1 MRKRLISILAVL
13 SLLAALCTGAAF
25 AADETENASNYEIG
39 DIVTYGNYEQDGFY
53 SNGEETIEW
62 IVIAR
67 DRDNHALLL
76 SRYCLDALPYNED
89 GGDVSWED
97 SSIRAWLNGEFLESA
112 FGGDP
117 NGFICTAECKT
128 KDGRS
133 GTDGGENTTDRIF
146 LLAVDEVTQ
155 YFPKESLRRAPVTEY
170 AKEQGAEYDKNG
182 NGWWWL
188 RTPGKTQDMA
198 AGVHT
203 AGGVNYDGRDV
214 DRTDLCIR
222 PALWL
227 DLDVVTAYLSDST
240 QDGGEADAAD
250 DGTGAEKTADNGG
263 TKKTVDTE
271 KLMHS
276 GYIKLGS
283 LEDGTIY
290 VYGRSDEEGAV
301 EGFAGNVIYLIGD
314 GFEQSFEA
322 RWFAKYDDQKLEWT
336 DIDGDGEDELVFIAY
351 LASGTG
357 VIIEELSVF
366 EPQPDGSFEHHY
378 LSLEKMEEL
387 LNEHLTAKVRGENIT
402 LTLTENG
409 SRTSENCTELAGPGE
424 LDMFT
429 WYMLEDGK
437 YSVELTTLLHKEG
450 GKYVYANPLLAEHR
464 GTYDPFEGTLDDGDT
479 VDDGNY
485 IMAAW
490 HIIADVVYDGEDFA
504 LENLRFKYLTYK

>member
-89 GGDVSWED
+89 GGDVTWED

-155 YFPKESLRRAPVTEY
+155 YFPKESSRRAPVTEY

-227 DLDVVTAYLSDST
+227 DLDVVTAYFSDS
-240 QDGGEADAAD
+240 
-250 DGTGAEKTADNGG
+250 
-263 TKKTVDTE
+263 TKKTVDAD

-276 GYIKLGS
+276 GYTAFGH

-290 VYGRSDEEGAV
+290 VCGRSDEEGTV
-301 EGFAGNVIYLIGD
+301 DGFAGNVIYLIGD
-314 GFEQSFEA
+314 VFEQSFEA
-322 RWFAKYDDQKLEWT
+322 RWNANKNNDQKLEWT
-336 DIDGDGEDELVFIAY
+336 DIDGDGEDELVLIADI
-351 LASGTG
+351 ASGTG
-357 VIIEELSVF
+357 VNMEELSVF

-378 LSLEKMEEL
+378 LSFEKMEEL
-387 LNEHLTAKVRGENIT
+387 LNEYLTAKVRGENIT

-409 SRTSENCTELAGPGE
+409 SRTSENCTESAGPGI
-424 LDMFT
+424 DMINRYT
-429 WYMLEDGK
+429 LEDGK
-437 YSVELTTLLHKEG
+437 CSVCFTTLLHKEG
-450 GKYVYANPLLAEHR
+450 GEYVYANPDLALSDDA
-464 GTYDPFEGTLDDGDT
+464 YDPDTGTDGDDYIT
-479 VDDGNY
+479 VALGIY
-485 IMAAW
+485 
-490 HIIADVVYDGEDFA
+490 ADVVYDGEDFA
-504 LENLRFKYLTYK
+504 LENLRFFRFIE

>member
-89 GGDVSWED
+89 GGDVTWED

-112 FGGDP
+112 FGSDP
-117 NGFICTAECKT
+117 TGFICTAECKT

-155 YFPKESLRRAPVTEY
+155 YFPKESSRRAPVTEY

-227 DLDVVTAYLSDST
+227 DLDVVTAYFSDS
-240 QDGGEADAAD
+240 
-250 DGTGAEKTADNGG
+250 
-263 TKKTVDTE
+263 TKKTVDAD

-276 GYIKLGS
+276 GYTAFGH

-290 VYGRSDEEGAV
+290 VCGRSDEEGTV
-301 EGFAGNVIYLIGD
+301 DGFAGNVIYLIGD
-314 GFEQSFEA
+314 VFEQSFEA
-322 RWFAKYDDQKLEWT
+322 RWNANKNNDQKLEWT
-336 DIDGDGEDELVFIAY
+336 DIDGDGEDELVLIADI
-351 LASGTG
+351 ASGTG
-357 VIIEELSVF
+357 VNMEELSVF

-378 LSLEKMEEL
+378 LSFEKMEEL
-387 LNEHLTAKVRGENIT
+387 LNEYLTAKVRGENIT

-409 SRTSENCTELAGPGE
+409 SRTSENCTESAGPGI
-424 LDMFT
+424 DMFSRYT
-429 WYMLEDGK
+429 LEDGK
-437 YSVELTTLLHKEG
+437 YSVELTALLHKEG
-450 GKYVYANPLLAEHR
+450 GEYVYANPYLALSDDA
-464 GTYDPFEGTLDDGDT
+464 YDPDTGTDGDDYIT
-479 VDDGNY
+479 VALGIY
-485 IMAAW
+485 
-490 HIIADVVYDGEDFA
+490 ADVVYDGEDFA
-504 LENLRFKYLTYK
+504 LENLRFIKYL

>member
-89 GGDVSWED
+89 GGDVTWED

-155 YFPKESLRRAPVTEY
+155 YFPKESSRRAPVTEY

-227 DLDVVTAYLSDST
+227 DLDVVTAYFSDS
-240 QDGGEADAAD
+240 
-250 DGTGAEKTADNGG
+250 
-263 TKKTVDTE
+263 TKKTVDAD

-276 GYIKLGS
+276 GYTAFGH

-290 VYGRSDEEGAV
+290 VCGRSDEEGTV
-301 EGFAGNVIYLIGD
+301 DGFAGNVIYLIGD
-314 GFEQSFEA
+314 VFEQSFEA
-322 RWFAKYDDQKLEWT
+322 RWNANKNNDQKLEWT
-336 DIDGDGEDELVFIAY
+336 DIDGDGEDELVLIADI
-351 LASGTG
+351 ASGTG
-357 VIIEELSVF
+357 VNMEELSVF

-378 LSLEKMEEL
+378 LSFEKMEEL
-387 LNEHLTAKVRGENIT
+387 LNEYLTAKVRGENIT

-409 SRTSENCTELAGPGE
+409 SRTSENCTESAGPGI
-424 LDMFT
+424 DMFSRYT
-429 WYMLEDGK
+429 LEDGK
-437 YSVELTTLLHKEG
+437 YSVELTALLHKEG
-450 GKYVYANPLLAEHR
+450 GEYVYANPYLALSDDA
-464 GTYDPFEGTLDDGDT
+464 YDPDTGTDGDDYIT
-479 VDDGNY
+479 VALGIY
-485 IMAAW
+485 
-490 HIIADVVYDGEDFA
+490 ADVVYDGEDFA
-504 LENLRFKYLTYK
+504 LENLRFIKYL

>member
-89 GGDVSWED
+89 GGDVTWED

-155 YFPKESLRRAPVTEY
+155 YFPKESSRRAPVTEY

-227 DLDVVTAYLSDST
+227 DLDVVTAYFSDST
-240 QDGGEADAAD
+240 KKIVDAD
-250 DGTGAEKTADNGG
+250 
-263 TKKTVDTE
+263 

-276 GYIKLGS
+276 GYTAFGH

-290 VYGRSDEEGAV
+290 VCGRSDEEGTV
-301 EGFAGNVIYLIGD
+301 DGFAGNVIYLIGD
-314 GFEQSFEA
+314 VFEQSFEA
-322 RWFAKYDDQKLEWT
+322 RWNANKNNDQKLEWT
-336 DIDGDGEDELVFIAY
+336 DIDGDGENELVLIADI
-351 LASGTG
+351 ASGTG
-357 VIIEELSVF
+357 VNMEELSVF

-378 LSLEKMEEL
+378 LSFEKMEEL
-387 LNEHLTAKVRGENIT
+387 LNEYLTAKVRGENIT

-409 SRTSENCTELAGPGE
+409 SRTGENCTEFAEPGI
-424 LDMFT
+424 DMFSRYT
-429 WYMLEDGK
+429 LEDGK
-437 YSVELTTLLHKEG
+437 YSVELTALLHKEG
-450 GKYVYANPLLAEHR
+450 GKYVYENPYLAWLR
-464 GTYDPFEGTLDDGDT
+464 GTYDPFEGT
-479 VDDGNY
+479 VDDEDY
-485 IMAAW
+485 ITAAR

-504 LENLRFKYLTYK
+504 LENLRFIRFIK

>member
-89 GGDVSWED
+89 GGDVTWED

-155 YFPKESLRRAPVTEY
+155 YFPADTSRRAPVTEY

-227 DLDVVTAYLSDST
+227 DLDVVTAYFSDST
-240 QDGGEADAAD
+240 QDGDEAAAD
-250 DGTGAEKTADNGG
+250 NGTGAEETADNGG
-263 TKKTVDTE
+263 TKKTVDAD

-276 GYIKLGS
+276 GYTAFGH

-290 VYGRSDEEGAV
+290 VCGRSDDEGNADST
-301 EGFAGNVIYLIGD
+301 FRNVIYLIGY

-322 RWFAKYDDQKLEWT
+322 RCWYGKYNDQKLEWT
-336 DIDGDGEDELVFIAY
+336 DIDGDGEDELVLIADID
-351 LASGTG
+351 SGTG
-357 VIIEELSVF
+357 VNMDELSVF

-378 LSLEKMEEL
+378 LSFEKLEEL
-387 LNEHLTAKVRGENIT
+387 LNEYLTAKVRGENIT

-409 SRTSENCTELAGPGE
+409 SRTSENCTESAGPGI
-424 LDMFT
+424 DMINRYT
-429 WYMLEDGK
+429 LEDGK
-437 YSVELTTLLHKEG
+437 CSVCFTTLLHKEG
-450 GKYVYANPLLAEHR
+450 GEYVYANPDLALSDDA
-464 GTYDPFEGTLDDGDT
+464 YDPDTGTDGDDYIT
-479 VDDGNY
+479 VALGIY
-485 IMAAW
+485 
-490 HIIADVVYDGEDFA
+490 ADVVYDGEDFA
-504 LENLRFKYLTYK
+504 LENLRFIRFIK

>member
-25 AADETENASNYEIG
+25 AADETENASNYEID

-89 GGDVSWED
+89 GGDVTWED

-155 YFPKESLRRAPVTEY
+155 YFPKESSRRAPVTEY

-227 DLDVVTAYLSDST
+227 DLDVVTAYFSDS
-240 QDGGEADAAD
+240 
-250 DGTGAEKTADNGG
+250 
-263 TKKTVDTE
+263 TKKTVDAD

-276 GYIKLGS
+276 GYTAFGH

-290 VYGRSDEEGAV
+290 VCGRSDEEGTV
-301 EGFAGNVIYLIGD
+301 DGFAGNVIYLIGD
-314 GFEQSFEA
+314 VFEQSFEA
-322 RWFAKYDDQKLEWT
+322 RWNANKNNDQKLEWT
-336 DIDGDGEDELVFIAY
+336 DIDGDGEDELVLIADI
-351 LASGTG
+351 ASGTG
-357 VIIEELSVF
+357 VNMEELSVF

-378 LSLEKMEEL
+378 LSFEKMEEL
-387 LNEHLTAKVRGENIT
+387 LNEYLTAKVGEENIT

-409 SRTSENCTELAGPGE
+409 SRTSENCTESAGPGI
-424 LDMFT
+424 DMFSRYT
-429 WYMLEDGK
+429 LEDGK
-437 YSVELTTLLHKEG
+437 YSVCFTTLLHKEG
-450 GKYVYANPLLAEHR
+450 GKYVYENPYLAWLR
-464 GTYDPFEGTLDDGDT
+464 GTYDPFEGT
-479 VDDGNY
+479 VDDEDY
-485 IMAAW
+485 ITAAR

-504 LENLRFKYLTYK
+504 LENLRFIK

>member
-25 AADETENASNYEIG
+25 AADETENPSNYEIG
-39 DIVTYGNYEQDGFY
+39 DIVTYGGYEQDGFY

-89 GGDVSWED
+89 GGDVTWED

-117 NGFICTAECKT
+117 NGFICTAECRT

-155 YFPKESLRRAPVTEY
+155 YFPKESSRRAPVTEY

-240 QDGGEADAAD
+240 
-250 DGTGAEKTADNGG
+250 
-263 TKKTVDTE
+263 KKTVDAD

-276 GYIKLGS
+276 GYTAFGH

-290 VYGRSDEEGAV
+290 VCGRSDDEGNADST
-301 EGFAGNVIYLIGD
+301 FRNVIYLIGD

-322 RWFAKYDDQKLEWT
+322 RCWYGKYNDQKLEWT
-336 DIDGDGEDELVFIAY
+336 DIDGDGEDELVLIADID
-351 LASGTG
+351 SGTG
-357 VIIEELSVF
+357 VNMDELSVF
-366 EPQPDGSFEHHY
+366 KPQPDSSFEHHY
-378 LSLEKMEEL
+378 LSFEKLEEL
-387 LNEHLTAKVRGENIT
+387 LNEYLTAKVRGENIT

-409 SRTSENCTELAGPGE
+409 SRTSENCTEFAEPGI
-424 LDMFT
+424 DMFSRYT
-429 WYMLEDGK
+429 LEDGK
-437 YSVELTTLLHKEG
+437 YSVELTALLHKEG
-450 GKYVYANPLLAEHR
+450 GKYVYENPYLAWLR
-464 GTYDPFEGTLDDGDT
+464 GTYDPFEGT
-479 VDDGNY
+479 VDDEDY
-485 IMAAW
+485 ITAAR

>member
-1 MRKRLISILAVL
+1 MRKRLISMIAVL

-89 GGDVSWED
+89 GGDVTWED

-155 YFPKESLRRAPVTEY
+155 YFPADTSRRAPVTEY

-203 AGGVNYDGRDV
+203 AGGVNYDGRDA

-227 DLDVVTAYLSDST
+227 DLDVVTAYFSDS
-240 QDGGEADAAD
+240 
-250 DGTGAEKTADNGG
+250 
-263 TKKTVDTE
+263 TKKTVDAD

-276 GYIKLGS
+276 GYTAFGH

-290 VYGRSDEEGAV
+290 VCGRSDEEGTV
-301 EGFAGNVIYLIGD
+301 DGFAGNVIYLIGD
-314 GFEQSFEA
+314 VFEQSFEA
-322 RWFAKYDDQKLEWT
+322 RWNANKNNDQKLEWT
-336 DIDGDGEDELVFIAY
+336 DIDGDGEDELVLIADI
-351 LASGTG
+351 ASGTG
-357 VIIEELSVF
+357 VNMEELSVF

-378 LSLEKMEEL
+378 LSFEKMEEL
-387 LNEHLTAKVRGENIT
+387 LNEYLTAKVRGENIT

-409 SRTSENCTELAGPGE
+409 SRTSENCTESAGPGI
-424 LDMFT
+424 DMINRYT
-429 WYMLEDGK
+429 LEDGK
-437 YSVELTTLLHKEG
+437 CSVCFTTLLHKEG
-450 GKYVYANPLLAEHR
+450 GEYVYANPDLALSDDA
-464 GTYDPFEGTLDDGDT
+464 YDPDTGTDGDDYIT
-479 VDDGNY
+479 VALGIY
-485 IMAAW
+485 
-490 HIIADVVYDGEDFA
+490 ADVVYDGEDFA
-504 LENLRFKYLTYK
+504 LENLRFFRFIE

>member
-89 GGDVSWED
+89 GGDVTWED

-155 YFPKESLRRAPVTEY
+155 YFPKESSRRAPVTEY

-227 DLDVVTAYLSDST
+227 DLDVVTAYFSDST
-240 QDGGEADAAD
+240 QDGDEAAAD
-250 DGTGAEKTADNGG
+250 NGTGAEETADNGG
-263 TKKTVDTE
+263 TQKTVDAD

-276 GYIKLGS
+276 GYTAFGH

-290 VYGRSDEEGAV
+290 VCGRSDEEGTV
-301 EGFAGNVIYLIGD
+301 DGFAGNVIYLIGD
-314 GFEQSFEA
+314 VFEQSFEA
-322 RWFAKYDDQKLEWT
+322 RWNANKNNDQKLEWT
-336 DIDGDGEDELVFIAY
+336 DIDGDGEDELVLIADI
-351 LASGTG
+351 ASGTG
-357 VIIEELSVF
+357 VNMEELSVF

-378 LSLEKMEEL
+378 LSFEKLEEL
-387 LNEHLTAKVRGENIT
+387 LNEYLTAKVRRENIT

-409 SRTSENCTELAGPGE
+409 SRTGENCTESAGPGI
-424 LDMFT
+424 DMFSRYT
-429 WYMLEDGK
+429 LEDGK
-437 YSVELTTLLHKEG
+437 YSVELTALLHKEG
-450 GKYVYANPLLAEHR
+450 GEYVYANPYLALSDDA
-464 GTYDPFEGTLDDGDT
+464 YDPDTGTDGDDYIT
-479 VDDGNY
+479 VALGIY
-485 IMAAW
+485 
-490 HIIADVVYDGEDFA
+490 ADVVYDGEDFA
-504 LENLRFKYLTYK
+504 LENLRFIKYL

>member
-1 MRKRLISILAVL
+1 MRKRLISIFAML
-13 SLLAALCTGAAF
+13 SLLAALCTGAAL
-25 AADETENASNYEIG
+25 AADEAENASNYEIG

-89 GGDVSWED
+89 GGDVTWED

-146 LLAVDEVTQ
+146 LLAVDDVTQ
-155 YFPKESLRRAPVTEY
+155 YLPKESSRRAPITEY

-227 DLDVVTAYLSDST
+227 DLDVVTAYFSDST
-240 QDGGEADAAD
+240 QDGDEAAAD
-250 DGTGAEKTADNGG
+250 DGTGAEETADNGG
-263 TKKTVDTE
+263 TKKTVDAD

-276 GYIKLGS
+276 GYTAFGH

-290 VYGRSDEEGAV
+290 VCGRSDDEGNADST
-301 EGFAGNVIYLIGD
+301 FRNVIYLIGD

-322 RWFAKYDDQKLEWT
+322 RCWYGKYNDQKLEWT
-336 DIDGDGEDELVFIAY
+336 DIDGDGEDELVLIADID
-351 LASGTG
+351 SGTG
-357 VIIEELSVF
+357 VNMDELSVF

-378 LSLEKMEEL
+378 LSFEKLEEL
-387 LNEHLTAKVRGENIT
+387 LNKYLTAKVRGENIT

-409 SRTSENCTELAGPGE
+409 SRTSENCTEFAGPGI
-424 LDMFT
+424 DMFSR
-429 WYMLEDGK
+429 YALEDGK
-437 YSVELTTLLHKEG
+437 CSVELTTLLHKEG
-450 GKYVYANPLLAEHR
+450 GEYVYANPYLALSDDA
-464 GTYDPFEGTLDDGDT
+464 YDPYKGTDGD
-479 VDDGNY
+479 DY
-485 IMAAW
+485 ITAALGI
-490 HIIADVVYDGEDFA
+490 HADVVYDGEDFA
-504 LENLRFKYLTYK
+504 LENLGFNK

>member
-25 AADETENASNYEIG
+25 AADEAENASNYEIG

-89 GGDVSWED
+89 GGDVTWED

-155 YFPKESLRRAPVTEY
+155 YFPKESSRRAPVTEY

-227 DLDVVTAYLSDST
+227 DLDVVTAYFSDS
-240 QDGGEADAAD
+240 
-250 DGTGAEKTADNGG
+250 
-263 TKKTVDTE
+263 TKKTVDAD

-276 GYIKLGS
+276 GYTAFGH

-290 VYGRSDEEGAV
+290 VCGRSDEEGTV
-301 EGFAGNVIYLIGD
+301 DGFAGNVIYLIGD
-314 GFEQSFEA
+314 VFEQSFEA
-322 RWFAKYDDQKLEWT
+322 RWNANKNNDQKLEWT
-336 DIDGDGEDELVFIAY
+336 DIDGDGEDELVLIADI
-351 LASGTG
+351 ASGTG
-357 VIIEELSVF
+357 VNMEELSVF

-378 LSLEKMEEL
+378 LSFEKMEEL
-387 LNEHLTAKVRGENIT
+387 LNEYLTAKVRGENIT

-409 SRTSENCTELAGPGE
+409 SRTSENCTEFAGPGI
-424 LDMFT
+424 DMFSRYT
-429 WYMLEDGK
+429 LEDGK
-437 YSVELTTLLHKEG
+437 YSVELTALLHKEG
-450 GKYVYANPLLAEHR
+450 GKYVYENPYLAWLR
-464 GTYDPFEGTLDDGDT
+464 GTYDPFEGT
-479 VDDGNY
+479 VDDEDY
-485 IMAAW
+485 ITAAR

-504 LENLRFKYLTYK
+504 LENFRFIK

>member
-67 DRDNHALLL
+67 DSDNHALLL

-89 GGDVSWED
+89 GGDVTWED

-155 YFPKESLRRAPVTEY
+155 YFPKESSRRAPVTEY

-227 DLDVVTAYLSDST
+227 DLDVVTAYFSDST
-240 QDGGEADAAD
+240 QDGDEAAAD
-250 DGTGAEKTADNGG
+250 DETGAEKTADNGG
-263 TKKTVDTE
+263 TKKTVDAD

-276 GYIKLGS
+276 GYTAFGH

-290 VYGRSDEEGAV
+290 VCGRSDEEGTV
-301 EGFAGNVIYLIGD
+301 DGFAGNVIYLIGD
-314 GFEQSFEA
+314 VFEQSFEA
-322 RWFAKYDDQKLEWT
+322 RWNANKNNDQKLEWT
-336 DIDGDGEDELVFIAY
+336 DIDGDGEDELVLIADI
-351 LASGTG
+351 ASGTG
-357 VIIEELSVF
+357 VNMEELSVF

-378 LSLEKMEEL
+378 LSFEKMEEL
-387 LNEHLTAKVRGENIT
+387 LNEYLTAKVRGENIT

-409 SRTSENCTELAGPGE
+409 SRTSENCTESAGPGI
-424 LDMFT
+424 DMINRYT
-429 WYMLEDGK
+429 LEDGK
-437 YSVELTTLLHKEG
+437 CSVCFTTLLHKEG
-450 GKYVYANPLLAEHR
+450 GEYVYANPYLALSDDA
-464 GTYDPFEGTLDDGDT
+464 YDPDKGTDGDDYIT
-479 VDDGNY
+479 VALGIY
-485 IMAAW
+485 
-490 HIIADVVYDGEDFA
+490 ADVVYDGEDFA
-504 LENLRFKYLTYK
+504 LENLRFFRFIE

>member
-25 AADETENASNYEIG
+25 AADEAENASNYEIG
-39 DIVTYGNYEQDGFY
+39 DIVTYGGYEQDGFY

-89 GGDVSWED
+89 GGDVTWED

-117 NGFICTAECKT
+117 NGFICTAENKNRN
-128 KDGRS
+128 GRS

-146 LLAVDEVTQ
+146 LLDVGDVTR
-155 YFPKESLRRAPVTEY
+155 YLPKESSRRAPVTEY

-227 DLDVVTAYLSDST
+227 DLDVVTAYFSDST
-240 QDGGEADAAD
+240 QDGDEAAAD
-250 DGTGAEKTADNGG
+250 NGTGAEETADNGG
-263 TKKTVDTE
+263 TKKTVDAD

-276 GYIKLGS
+276 GYTAFGH

-290 VYGRSDEEGAV
+290 VCGRSDDEGNADST
-301 EGFAGNVIYLIGD
+301 FRNVIYLIGY

-322 RWFAKYDDQKLEWT
+322 RCWYGKYNDQKLEWT
-336 DIDGDGEDELVFIAY
+336 DIDGDGEDELVLIADID
-351 LASGTG
+351 SGTG
-357 VIIEELSVF
+357 VNMDELSVF

-378 LSLEKMEEL
+378 LSFEKLEEL
-387 LNEHLTAKVRGENIT
+387 LNEYLTAKVRGENIT

-409 SRTSENCTELAGPGE
+409 SRTSENCTEFAGPGI
-424 LDMFT
+424 DMFSRYT
-429 WYMLEDGK
+429 LEDGK
-437 YSVELTTLLHKEG
+437 YSVELTALLHKEG
-450 GKYVYANPLLAEHR
+450 GKYVYENPYLAWLR
-464 GTYDPFEGTLDDGDT
+464 GTYDPFEGT
-479 VDDGNY
+479 VDDEDY
-485 IMAAW
+485 ITAAR

-504 LENLRFKYLTYK
+504 LENLRFIRFIE

>member
-25 AADETENASNYEIG
+25 AADEAENASNYEIG

-76 SRYCLDALPYNED
+76 SRYCLDALSYNED
-89 GGDVSWED
+89 GGDVTWED

-117 NGFICTAECKT
+117 NGFICTAECRT

-155 YFPKESLRRAPVTEY
+155 YFPKESSRRAPVTEY

-227 DLDVVTAYLSDST
+227 DLDVVTAYFSDS
-240 QDGGEADAAD
+240 
-250 DGTGAEKTADNGG
+250 
-263 TKKTVDTE
+263 TKKTVDAD

-276 GYIKLGS
+276 GYTAFGH

-290 VYGRSDEEGAV
+290 VCGRSDEESTV
-301 EGFAGNVIYLIGD
+301 DGFAGNVIYLIGD

-322 RWFAKYDDQKLEWT
+322 RWNANKNNDQKLEWT
-336 DIDGDGEDELVFIAY
+336 DIDGDGEDELVLIADI
-351 LASGTG
+351 ASGTG
-357 VIIEELSVF
+357 VNMDELSVF
-366 EPQPDGSFEHHY
+366 EPKPDGSFEHHY
-378 LSLEKMEEL
+378 LSFEKMEEL
-387 LNEHLTAKVRGENIT
+387 LNEYLTAKVGEENIT

-409 SRTSENCTELAGPGE
+409 SRTSENCTESAGPGE

-464 GTYDPFEGTLDDGDT
+464 GTYDPFEGTVGDE
-479 VDDGNY
+479 DY
-485 IMAAW
+485 ITAALS
-490 HIIADVVYDGEDFA
+490 IYADVVFDGEDFA
-504 LENLRFKYLTYK
+504 LENLRFIRFIK

>member
-25 AADETENASNYEIG
+25 AADEAENASNYEIG
-39 DIVTYGNYEQDGFY
+39 DIVTYGGYEQDGFY

-89 GGDVSWED
+89 GGDVTWED

-155 YFPKESLRRAPVTEY
+155 YFPKESSRRAPVTEY

-240 QDGGEADAAD
+240 
-250 DGTGAEKTADNGG
+250 
-263 TKKTVDTE
+263 KKTVDAD

-276 GYIKLGS
+276 GYTAFGH

-290 VYGRSDEEGAV
+290 VCGRSDEEGTV
-301 EGFAGNVIYLIGD
+301 DGFAGNVIYLIDD

-322 RWFAKYDDQKLEWT
+322 RWNANKNNDQKLEWT
-336 DIDGDGEDELVFIAY
+336 DIDGDGEDELVLIADI
-351 LASGTG
+351 ASGTG
-357 VIIEELSVF
+357 VNMDELSVF

-378 LSLEKMEEL
+378 LSFEKLEEL
-387 LNEHLTAKVRGENIT
+387 LNEYLTAKVREENIT

-409 SRTSENCTELAGPGE
+409 SRTSENCTESAGPGI
-424 LDMFT
+424 DMFNCYT
-429 WYMLEDGK
+429 LEDGK
-437 YSVELTTLLHKEG
+437 YSVELTALLHKEG
-450 GKYVYANPLLAEHR
+450 GKYVYENPYLAWLR
-464 GTYDPFEGTLDDGDT
+464 GTYDPFEGTVGDE
-479 VDDGNY
+479 DY
-485 IMAAW
+485 ITAELS
-490 HIIADVVYDGEDFA
+490 IYADVVYDGEDFA
-504 LENLRFKYLTYK
+504 LENLTYK

>member
-89 GGDVSWED
+89 GGDVTWED

-155 YFPKESLRRAPVTEY
+155 YFPKESSRRAPVTEY

-227 DLDVVTAYLSDST
+227 DLDVVTAYFSDS
-240 QDGGEADAAD
+240 
-250 DGTGAEKTADNGG
+250 
-263 TKKTVDTE
+263 TKKTVDAD

-276 GYIKLGS
+276 GYTAFGH

-290 VYGRSDEEGAV
+290 VCGRSDEEGTV
-301 EGFAGNVIYLIGD
+301 DGFAGNVIYLIGD
-314 GFEQSFEA
+314 VFEQSFEA
-322 RWFAKYDDQKLEWT
+322 RWNANKNNDQKLEWT
-336 DIDGDGEDELVFIAY
+336 DIDGDGEDELVLIADI
-351 LASGTG
+351 ASGTG
-357 VIIEELSVF
+357 VNMEELSVF

-378 LSLEKMEEL
+378 LSFEKMEEL
-387 LNEHLTAKVRGENIT
+387 LNEYLTAKVRGENIT

-409 SRTSENCTELAGPGE
+409 SRTSENCTEFAGSGI
-424 LDMFT
+424 DMINRYT
-429 WYMLEDGK
+429 LEDGK
-437 YSVELTTLLHKEG
+437 CSVCFTTLLHKEG
-450 GKYVYANPLLAEHR
+450 GEYVYENPYLAWLR
-464 GTYDPFEGTLDDGDT
+464 GTYDPFEGT
-479 VDDGNY
+479 VDDEDY
-485 IMAAW
+485 ITAAR

-504 LENLRFKYLTYK
+504 LENLGFNK

>member
-1 MRKRLISILAVL
+1 MRKRLISMLAVL
-13 SLLAALCTGAAF
+13 SLLAALCAGAAF
-25 AADETENASNYEIG
+25 AADEAENASNYEIG
-39 DIVTYGNYEQDGFY
+39 DIVTYGGYEQDGFY

-89 GGDVSWED
+89 GGDVTWED

-117 NGFICTAECKT
+117 NGFICTAECRT

-155 YFPKESLRRAPVTEY
+155 YFPKESSRRAPVTEY

-227 DLDVVTAYLSDST
+227 DLDVVTAYFSDS
-240 QDGGEADAAD
+240 
-250 DGTGAEKTADNGG
+250 
-263 TKKTVDTE
+263 TKKTVDAD

-276 GYIKLGS
+276 GYTAFGH

-290 VYGRSDEEGAV
+290 VCGRSDEEGTV
-301 EGFAGNVIYLIGD
+301 DGFAGNVIYLIGD
-314 GFEQSFEA
+314 DFEQSFEA
-322 RWFAKYDDQKLEWT
+322 RWNANKNNDQKLEWT
-336 DIDGDGEDELVFIAY
+336 DIDGDGEDELVLIADI
-351 LASGTG
+351 ASGTG
-357 VIIEELSVF
+357 VNMEELSVF

>member
-89 GGDVSWED
+89 GGDVTWED

-155 YFPKESLRRAPVTEY
+155 YFPKESSRRAPVTEY

-227 DLDVVTAYLSDST
+227 DLDVVTAYFSDS
-240 QDGGEADAAD
+240 
-250 DGTGAEKTADNGG
+250 
-263 TKKTVDTE
+263 TKKTVDAD

-276 GYIKLGS
+276 GYTAFGH

-290 VYGRSDEEGAV
+290 VCGRSDEEGTV
-301 EGFAGNVIYLIGD
+301 DGFAGNVIYLIGD
-314 GFEQSFEA
+314 VFEQSFEA
-322 RWFAKYDDQKLEWT
+322 RWNANKNNDQKLEWT
-336 DIDGDGEDELVFIAY
+336 DIDGDGEDELVLIADI
-351 LASGTG
+351 ASGTG
-357 VIIEELSVF
+357 VNMEELSVF
-366 EPQPDGSFEHHY
+366 EPKPDGSFEHHY
-378 LSLEKMEEL
+378 LSFEKMEEL

-424 LDMFT
+424 LDMFN

-450 GKYVYANPLLAEHR
+450 GKYVYANPYLAEHR
-464 GTYDPFEGTLDDGDT
+464 GTYDPFEGTVDDGDT

-485 IMAAW
+485 IMAAR

-504 LENLRFKYLTYK
+504 LENLRFFRFIE

>member
-13 SLLAALCTGAAF
+13 SLLAVLCTGAAF

-89 GGDVSWED
+89 GGDVTWED

-155 YFPKESLRRAPVTEY
+155 YFPKESSRRAPVTEY

-227 DLDVVTAYLSDST
+227 DLDVVTAYFSDS
-240 QDGGEADAAD
+240 
-250 DGTGAEKTADNGG
+250 
-263 TKKTVDTE
+263 TKKTVDAD

-276 GYIKLGS
+276 GYTAFGH

-290 VYGRSDEEGAV
+290 VCGRSDEEGTV
-301 EGFAGNVIYLIGD
+301 DGFAGNVIYLIGD
-314 GFEQSFEA
+314 VFEQSFEA
-322 RWFAKYDDQKLEWT
+322 RWNANKNNDQKLEWT
-336 DIDGDGEDELVFIAY
+336 DIDGDGEDELVLIADI
-351 LASGTG
+351 ASGTG
-357 VIIEELSVF
+357 VNMEELSVF

-378 LSLEKMEEL
+378 LSFEKMEEL
-387 LNEHLTAKVRGENIT
+387 LNEYLTAKVRGENIT

-409 SRTSENCTELAGPGE
+409 SRTGENCTEFAEPGI
-424 LDMFT
+424 DMFSRYT
-429 WYMLEDGK
+429 LEDGK
-437 YSVELTTLLHKEG
+437 YSVELTVLLHKEG
-450 GKYVYANPLLAEHR
+450 GKYVYENPYLAWLR
-464 GTYDPFEGTLDDGDT
+464 GTYDPFEGT
-479 VDDGNY
+479 VDDEDY
-485 IMAAW
+485 ITAAR

-504 LENLRFKYLTYK
+504 LENLRFIK

>member
-89 GGDVSWED
+89 GGDVTWED
-97 SSIRAWLNGEFLESA
+97 SSIRVWLNGEFLESA

-117 NGFICTAECKT
+117 NGFICTTECKT

-155 YFPKESLRRAPVTEY
+155 YFPKESSRRAPVTEY

-240 QDGGEADAAD
+240 QDGDEAAAD
-250 DGTGAEKTADNGG
+250 NETGAEKTTDNGG
-263 TKKTVDTE
+263 TKKTVDTD

-276 GYIKLGS
+276 GYLMLGH

-387 LNEHLTAKVRGENIT
+387 LNEHLTAKVKGENIT

-409 SRTSENCTELAGPGE
+409 SRTSENCTESAGPGI
-424 LDMFT
+424 DMFNCYT
-429 WYMLEDGK
+429 LEDGK
-437 YSVELTTLLHKEG
+437 YSVELTALLHKEG
-450 GKYVYANPLLAEHR
+450 GKYVYENPYLAWLR
-464 GTYDPFEGTLDDGDT
+464 GTYDPFEGTVGDE
-479 VDDGNY
+479 DY
-485 IMAAW
+485 ITAALS
-490 HIIADVVYDGEDFA
+490 IYADVVYDGEDFA
-504 LENLRFKYLTYK
+504 LENFRVFRFIE

>member
-25 AADETENASNYEIG
+25 AADEAENASNYEIG

-89 GGDVSWED
+89 GGDVTWED

-112 FGGDP
+112 FGSDP

-155 YFPKESLRRAPVTEY
+155 YFPKESSRRAPVTEY

-227 DLDVVTAYLSDST
+227 DLDVVTAYFSDS
-240 QDGGEADAAD
+240 
-250 DGTGAEKTADNGG
+250 
-263 TKKTVDTE
+263 TKKTVDAD

-276 GYIKLGS
+276 GYTAFGH

-290 VYGRSDEEGAV
+290 VCGRSDEEGTV
-301 EGFAGNVIYLIGD
+301 DGFAGNVIYLIGD
-314 GFEQSFEA
+314 VFEQSFEA
-322 RWFAKYDDQKLEWT
+322 RWNANKNNDQKLEWT
-336 DIDGDGEDELVFIAY
+336 DIDGDGEDELVLIADI
-351 LASGTG
+351 ASGTG
-357 VIIEELSVF
+357 VNMEELSVF

-378 LSLEKMEEL
+378 LSFEKMEEL
-387 LNEHLTAKVRGENIT
+387 LNEYLTAKVRRENIT

-409 SRTSENCTELAGPGE
+409 SRTGENCTESAGPGI
-424 LDMFT
+424 DMFSRYT
-429 WYMLEDGK
+429 LEDGK
-437 YSVELTTLLHKEG
+437 YSVELTALLHKEG
-450 GKYVYANPLLAEHR
+450 GEYVYANPYLALSDDA
-464 GTYDPFEGTLDDGDT
+464 YDPDTGTDGDDYIT
-479 VDDGNY
+479 VALGIY
-485 IMAAW
+485 
-490 HIIADVVYDGEDFA
+490 ADVVYDGEDFA
-504 LENLRFKYLTYK
+504 LENLRFIKYL

>member
-25 AADETENASNYEIG
+25 AADEAENASNYEIG

-89 GGDVSWED
+89 GGDVTWED

-155 YFPKESLRRAPVTEY
+155 YFPKESSRRAPVTEY

-203 AGGVNYDGRDV
+203 AGGVNYDGRDA

-227 DLDVVTAYLSDST
+227 DLDVVTAYFSDS
-240 QDGGEADAAD
+240 
-250 DGTGAEKTADNGG
+250 
-263 TKKTVDTE
+263 TKKTVDAD

-276 GYIKLGS
+276 GYTAFGH

-290 VYGRSDEEGAV
+290 VCGRSDEEGTV
-301 EGFAGNVIYLIGD
+301 DGFAGNVIYLIGD
-314 GFEQSFEA
+314 VFEQSFEA
-322 RWFAKYDDQKLEWT
+322 RWNANKNNDQKLEWT
-336 DIDGDGEDELVFIAY
+336 DIDGDGEDELVLIADI
-351 LASGTG
+351 ASGTG
-357 VIIEELSVF
+357 VNMEELSVF

-378 LSLEKMEEL
+378 LSFEKLEEL
-387 LNEHLTAKVRGENIT
+387 LNEYLTAKVRGENIT

-409 SRTSENCTELAGPGE
+409 SRTSENCTESAGPGI
-424 LDMFT
+424 DMINRYT
-429 WYMLEDGK
+429 LEDGK
-437 YSVELTTLLHKEG
+437 CSVCFTTLLHKEG
-450 GKYVYANPLLAEHR
+450 GEYVYANPDLALSDDA
-464 GTYDPFEGTLDDGDT
+464 YDPDTGTDGDDYIT
-479 VDDGNY
+479 VALGIY
-485 IMAAW
+485 
-490 HIIADVVYDGEDFA
+490 ADVVYDGEDFA
-504 LENLRFKYLTYK
+504 LENLRFFRFIE

>member
-39 DIVTYGNYEQDGFY
+39 DIVTYGGYEQDGFY

-89 GGDVSWED
+89 GGDVTWED

-117 NGFICTAECKT
+117 NGFICTAECRT

-155 YFPKESLRRAPVTEY
+155 YFPKESSRRAPVTEY

-227 DLDVVTAYLSDST
+227 DLDVVTAYFSDS
-240 QDGGEADAAD
+240 
-250 DGTGAEKTADNGG
+250 
-263 TKKTVDTE
+263 TKKTVDAD

-276 GYIKLGS
+276 GYTAFGH

-290 VYGRSDEEGAV
+290 VCGRSDEEGTV
-301 EGFAGNVIYLIGD
+301 DGFAGNVIYLIGD

-322 RWFAKYDDQKLEWT
+322 RWLAKYNDQKLEWT
-336 DIDGDGEDELVFIAY
+336 DIDGDGEDELVFISDVD
-351 LASGTG
+351 SGTG
-357 VIIEELSVF
+357 VNMEELSVF

-378 LSLEKMEEL
+378 LSFEKMEEL

-409 SRTSENCTELAGPGE
+409 SRTSENCTELAGPGI
-424 LDMFT
+424 DMINRYT
-429 WYMLEDGK
+429 LEDGK
-437 YSVELTTLLHKEG
+437 CSVCFTTLLHKEDG
-450 GKYVYANPLLAEHR
+450 EYVYANPYLALSDDA
-464 GTYDPFEGTLDDGDT
+464 YDPDTGTDGD
-479 VDDGNY
+479 DY
-485 IMAAW
+485 ITAALS
-490 HIIADVVYDGEDFA
+490 IYADVVYDGEDFA
-504 LENLRFKYLTYK
+504 LENLRFFRFIE

>member
-25 AADETENASNYEIG
+25 AADEAENASNYEIG

-89 GGDVSWED
+89 GGDVTWED

-155 YFPKESLRRAPVTEY
+155 YFPKESSRRAPVTEY

-227 DLDVVTAYLSDST
+227 DLDVVTAYFSDS
-240 QDGGEADAAD
+240 
-250 DGTGAEKTADNGG
+250 
-263 TKKTVDTE
+263 TKKTVDAD

-276 GYIKLGS
+276 GYTAFGH

-290 VYGRSDEEGAV
+290 VCGRSDEEGTV
-301 EGFAGNVIYLIGD
+301 DGFAGNVIYLIGD
-314 GFEQSFEA
+314 VFEQSFEA
-322 RWFAKYDDQKLEWT
+322 RWNANKNNDQKLEWT
-336 DIDGDGEDELVFIAY
+336 DIDGDGEDELVLIADI
-351 LASGTG
+351 ASGTG
-357 VIIEELSVF
+357 VNMEELSVF

-378 LSLEKMEEL
+378 LSFEKLEEL
-387 LNEHLTAKVRGENIT
+387 LNEYLTAKVRGENIT

-409 SRTSENCTELAGPGE
+409 SRTGENCTESAGPGI
-424 LDMFT
+424 DMINRYT
-429 WYMLEDGK
+429 LEDGK
-437 YSVELTTLLHKEG
+437 YSVELTALLHKEG
-450 GKYVYANPLLAEHR
+450 GKYVYANPYLALSDDD
-464 GTYDPFEGTLDDGDT
+464 YDPDKGTDGDDYIT
-479 VDDGNY
+479 VALGIY
-485 IMAAW
+485 
-490 HIIADVVYDGEDFA
+490 ADVVYDGEDFA
-504 LENLRFKYLTYK
+504 LENLRFFRFIE

>member
-25 AADETENASNYEIG
+25 AADEAENASNYEIG

-89 GGDVSWED
+89 GGDVTWED

-117 NGFICTAECKT
+117 NGFICTAECRT

-155 YFPKESLRRAPVTEY
+155 YFPKESSRRAPVTEY

-227 DLDVVTAYLSDST
+227 DLDVVTAYFSDS
-240 QDGGEADAAD
+240 
-250 DGTGAEKTADNGG
+250 
-263 TKKTVDTE
+263 TKKTVDTD

-276 GYIKLGS
+276 GYTAFGH

-290 VYGRSDEEGAV
+290 VCGRSDEEGTV
-301 EGFAGNVIYLIGD
+301 DGFAGNVIYLIGD

-322 RWFAKYDDQKLEWT
+322 RWNANKNNDQKLEWT
-336 DIDGDGEDELVFIAY
+336 DIDGDGEDELVLIADI
-351 LASGTG
+351 ASGTG
-357 VIIEELSVF
+357 VNMEELSVF
-366 EPQPDGSFEHHY
+366 KPQPDGSFEHHY
-378 LSLEKMEEL
+378 LSFEKMEEL
-387 LNEHLTAKVRGENIT
+387 LNEYLTAKVKGENIT

-409 SRTSENCTELAGPGE
+409 SRTSENCTEFAGPGI
-424 LDMFT
+424 DMFNCYT
-429 WYMLEDGK
+429 LEDGK
-437 YSVELTTLLHKEG
+437 YSVELTALLHKEG
-450 GKYVYANPLLAEHR
+450 GKYVYENPYLALSDDA
-464 GTYDPFEGTLDDGDT
+464 YDPDKGTDGDDYIT
-479 VDDGNY
+479 VALGIY
-485 IMAAW
+485 
-490 HIIADVVYDGEDFA
+490 ADVVYDGEDFA
-504 LENLRFKYLTYK
+504 LENLRFFRFIE

>member
-76 SRYCLDALPYNED
+76 SRYCLDALPYNEV
-89 GGDVSWED
+89 GGDVTWED

-117 NGFICTAECKT
+117 NGFICTAECRT

-155 YFPKESLRRAPVTEY
+155 YFPKESSRRAPVTEY

-227 DLDVVTAYLSDST
+227 DLDVVTAYFSDS
-240 QDGGEADAAD
+240 
-250 DGTGAEKTADNGG
+250 
-263 TKKTVDTE
+263 TKKTVDAD

-276 GYIKLGS
+276 GYTAFGH

-290 VYGRSDEEGAV
+290 VCGRSDEEGTV
-301 EGFAGNVIYLIGD
+301 DGFAGNVIYLIGD

-322 RWFAKYDDQKLEWT
+322 RWNANKNNDQKLEWT
-336 DIDGDGEDELVFIAY
+336 DIDGDGEDELVLIADI
-351 LASGTG
+351 ASGTG
-357 VIIEELSVF
+357 VNMDELSVF
-366 EPQPDGSFEHHY
+366 EPKPDGSFEHHY
-378 LSLEKMEEL
+378 LSFEKMEEL
-387 LNEHLTAKVRGENIT
+387 LNEYLTAKVRGENIT

-409 SRTSENCTELAGPGE
+409 SRTSENCTESAGPGI
-424 LDMFT
+424 DMINRYT
-429 WYMLEDGK
+429 LEDGK
-437 YSVELTTLLHKEG
+437 YSVELTALLHKEG
-450 GKYVYANPLLAEHR
+450 GKYVYENPYLAWLR
-464 GTYDPFEGTLDDGDT
+464 GTYDPFEGTVGDE
-479 VDDGNY
+479 DY
-485 IMAAW
+485 ITAALS
-490 HIIADVVYDGEDFA
+490 IYADVVYDGEDFA
-504 LENLRFKYLTYK
+504 LENFRVFRFIE

>member
-25 AADETENASNYEIG
+25 AADEAENASNYEIG

-89 GGDVSWED
+89 GGDVTWED
-97 SSIRAWLNGEFLESA
+97 SSIRVWLNGEFLESA

-117 NGFICTAECKT
+117 NGFICTTECKT

-155 YFPKESLRRAPVTEY
+155 YFPKESSRRAPVTEY

-227 DLDVVTAYLSDST
+227 DLNVVTAYFSDS
-240 QDGGEADAAD
+240 
-250 DGTGAEKTADNGG
+250 
-263 TKKTVDTE
+263 TKKTVDAD

-276 GYIKLGS
+276 GYTAFGH

-290 VYGRSDEEGAV
+290 VCGRSDEEGTV
-301 EGFAGNVIYLIGD
+301 DGFAGNVIYLIGD

-322 RWFAKYDDQKLEWT
+322 RWNANKNNDQKLEWT
-336 DIDGDGEDELVFIAY
+336 DIDGDGEDELVLIADI
-351 LASGTG
+351 ASGTG
-357 VIIEELSVF
+357 VNMDELSVF

-378 LSLEKMEEL
+378 LSFEKLEEL
-387 LNEHLTAKVRGENIT
+387 LNEYLTAKVGEENIT

-409 SRTSENCTELAGPGE
+409 SRTSENCTESAGPGI
-424 LDMFT
+424 DMFSRYT
-429 WYMLEDGK
+429 LKDGK
-437 YSVELTTLLHKEG
+437 CSVCFTTLLHKEG
-450 GKYVYANPLLAEHR
+450 GEYVYANPYLALSDDA
-464 GTYDPFEGTLDDGDT
+464 YDPDTGTDGDAYIT
-479 VDDGNY
+479 VALGIY
-485 IMAAW
+485 
-490 HIIADVVYDGEDFA
+490 ADVVYDGEDFA
-504 LENLRFKYLTYK
+504 LENLRFFRFIE

>member
-25 AADETENASNYEIG
+25 AADEAENASNYEIG

-67 DRDNHALLL
+67 DRDNHALML

-89 GGDVSWED
+89 GGDVTWED
-97 SSIRAWLNGEFLESA
+97 SSIRAWLNGEFLKSA

-155 YFPKESLRRAPVTEY
+155 YFPKESSRRAPVTEY

-227 DLDVVTAYLSDST
+227 DLDVVTAYFSDS
-240 QDGGEADAAD
+240 
-250 DGTGAEKTADNGG
+250 
-263 TKKTVDTE
+263 TKKTVDAD

-276 GYIKLGS
+276 GYTAFGH

-290 VYGRSDEEGAV
+290 VCVRSDEEGTV
-301 EGFAGNVIYLIGD
+301 DGFAGNVIYLIGD
-314 GFEQSFEA
+314 VFEQSFEA
-322 RWFAKYDDQKLEWT
+322 RWNANKNNDQKLEWT
-336 DIDGDGEDELVFIAY
+336 DIDGDGEDELVLIADI
-351 LASGTG
+351 ASGTG
-357 VIIEELSVF
+357 VNMEELSVF

-378 LSLEKMEEL
+378 LSFEKMEEL
-387 LNEHLTAKVRGENIT
+387 LNEYLTAKVGEENIT

-409 SRTSENCTELAGPGE
+409 SRTGENCTEFAGPGI
-424 LDMFT
+424 DMFSRYT
-429 WYMLEDGK
+429 LEDGK
-437 YSVELTTLLHKEG
+437 YSVCFTTLLHKEG
-450 GKYVYANPLLAEHR
+450 GEYVYANPYLAWLR
-464 GTYDPFEGTLDDGDT
+464 GTYDPFEGT
-479 VDDGNY
+479 VDDEDY
-485 IMAAW
+485 ITAAR

-504 LENLRFKYLTYK
+504 LENLGFNK

>member
-25 AADETENASNYEIG
+25 AADEAENASNYEIG

-89 GGDVSWED
+89 GGDVTWED

-155 YFPKESLRRAPVTEY
+155 YFPKESSRRAPVTEY

-227 DLDVVTAYLSDST
+227 DLDVVTAYFSDST

-263 TKKTVDTE
+263 TKKTVDAD

-276 GYIKLGS
+276 GYTAFGH

-290 VYGRSDEEGAV
+290 VCGRSDEEGTV
-301 EGFAGNVIYLIGD
+301 DGFAGNVIYLIGD
-314 GFEQSFEA
+314 VFEQSFEA
-322 RWFAKYDDQKLEWT
+322 RWNANKNNDQKLEWT
-336 DIDGDGEDELVFIAY
+336 DIDGDGEDELVLIADI
-351 LASGTG
+351 ASGTG
-357 VIIEELSVF
+357 VNMEELSVF

-378 LSLEKMEEL
+378 LSFEKLEEL
-387 LNEHLTAKVRGENIT
+387 LNEYLTAKVRGENIT

-409 SRTSENCTELAGPGE
+409 SRTGENCTESAGPGI
-424 LDMFT
+424 DMFSRYT
-429 WYMLEDGK
+429 LKDGK
-437 YSVELTTLLHKEG
+437 CSVCFTTLLHKEG
-450 GKYVYANPLLAEHR
+450 GEYVYANPYLALSDDA
-464 GTYDPFEGTLDDGDT
+464 YDPDTGTDGDDYIT
-479 VDDGNY
+479 VALGIY
-485 IMAAW
+485 
-490 HIIADVVYDGEDFA
+490 ADVVYDGEDFT
-504 LENLRFKYLTYK
+504 LENLRFFRFIE

>member
-89 GGDVSWED
+89 GGDVTWED

-117 NGFICTAECKT
+117 NGFICTAECRT

-146 LLAVDEVTQ
+146 LLDVDEVTQ
-155 YFPKESLRRAPVTEY
+155 YFPKESSRRAPVTEY

-188 RTPGKTQDMA
+188 RTPGKTQNMA

-227 DLDVVTAYLSDST
+227 DLDVVTAYFSDS
-240 QDGGEADAAD
+240 A
-250 DGTGAEKTADNGG
+250 
-263 TKKTVDTE
+263 KKTVDAD

-276 GYIKLGS
+276 GYTAFGH

-290 VYGRSDEEGAV
+290 VCGRSDEEDTV
-301 EGFAGNVIYLIGD
+301 DGFAGNVIYLIGD
-314 GFEQSFEA
+314 VFEQSFEA
-322 RWFAKYDDQKLEWT
+322 RWNANKNNDQKLEWT
-336 DIDGDGEDELVFIAY
+336 DIDGDGEDELVLIADVD
-351 LASGTG
+351 SGTG
-357 VIIEELSVF
+357 VNMDELSVF

-378 LSLEKMEEL
+378 LSFEKMEEL
-387 LNEHLTAKVRGENIT
+387 LNEHLTAKVKGENIT

-409 SRTSENCTELAGPGE
+409 SRTSENCTAGPGI
-424 LDMFT
+424 DMFNCYT
-429 WYMLEDGK
+429 LEDGK
-437 YSVELTTLLHKEG
+437 YSVELTALLHKEG
-450 GKYVYANPLLAEHR
+450 GKYVYENPYLAWLR
-464 GTYDPFEGTLDDGDT
+464 GTYDPFEGTVGDE
-479 VDDGNY
+479 DY
-485 IMAAW
+485 ITAALS
-490 HIIADVVYDGEDFA
+490 IYADVVYDGEDFA
-504 LENLRFKYLTYK
+504 LENFRVFRFIE

>member
-13 SLLAALCTGAAF
+13 SLLAAPCTGAAF
-25 AADETENASNYEIG
+25 AADEAENASNYEIG
-39 DIVTYGNYEQDGFY
+39 DIVTYGGYEQDGFY

-89 GGDVSWED
+89 GGDVTWED

-117 NGFICTAECKT
+117 NGFICTAECRT

-155 YFPKESLRRAPVTEY
+155 YFPKESSRRAPVTEY

-227 DLDVVTAYLSDST
+227 DLDVVTAYFSDS
-240 QDGGEADAAD
+240 
-250 DGTGAEKTADNGG
+250 
-263 TKKTVDTE
+263 TKKTVDAD

-276 GYIKLGS
+276 GYTAFGH

-290 VYGRSDEEGAV
+290 VCGRSDEEGTV
-301 EGFAGNVIYLIGD
+301 DGFAGNVIYLIGD

-322 RWFAKYDDQKLEWT
+322 RWNANKNNDQKLEWT
-336 DIDGDGEDELVFIAY
+336 DIDGDGEDELVLIADI
-351 LASGTG
+351 ASGTG
-357 VIIEELSVF
+357 VNMEELSVF

-378 LSLEKMEEL
+378 LSFEKMEEL
-387 LNEHLTAKVRGENIT
+387 LNEYLTAKVRGENIT

-409 SRTSENCTELAGPGE
+409 SRTSENCTESAGPGI
-424 LDMFT
+424 DMINRYT
-429 WYMLEDGK
+429 LEDGK

-450 GKYVYANPLLAEHR
+450 GEYVYANPYLAWLR
-464 GTYDPFEGTLDDGDT
+464 GTYDPFEGTVDDGD
-479 VDDGNY
+479 Y
-485 IMAAW
+485 ITAAR

-504 LENLRFKYLTYK
+504 LENFRVFRFIE

>member
-25 AADETENASNYEIG
+25 AADEAENASNYEIG
-39 DIVTYGNYEQDGFY
+39 DIVTYGGYEQDGFY

-89 GGDVSWED
+89 GGDVTWED

-155 YFPKESLRRAPVTEY
+155 YFPKESSRRAPVTEY

-240 QDGGEADAAD
+240 
-250 DGTGAEKTADNGG
+250 
-263 TKKTVDTE
+263 KKTVDAD

-276 GYIKLGS
+276 GYTAFGH

-290 VYGRSDEEGAV
+290 VCGRSDEEGTV
-301 EGFAGNVIYLIGD
+301 DGFAGNVIYLIGD
-314 GFEQSFEA
+314 VFEQSFEA
-322 RWFAKYDDQKLEWT
+322 RWNANKNNDQKLEWT
-336 DIDGDGEDELVFIAY
+336 DIDGDGEDELVLIADI
-351 LASGTG
+351 ASGTG
-357 VIIEELSVF
+357 VNMEELSVF

-378 LSLEKMEEL
+378 LSFEKLEEL
-387 LNEHLTAKVRGENIT
+387 LNEYLTAKVREENIT

-409 SRTSENCTELAGPGE
+409 SRTSENCTESAGPGI
-424 LDMFT
+424 DMFNCYT
-429 WYMLEDGK
+429 LEDGK
-437 YSVELTTLLHKEG
+437 YSVELTALLHKEG
-450 GKYVYANPLLAEHR
+450 GKYVYENPYLAWLR
-464 GTYDPFEGTLDDGDT
+464 GTYDPFEGTVGDE
-479 VDDGNY
+479 DY
-485 IMAAW
+485 ITAALS
-490 HIIADVVYDGEDFA
+490 IYADVVYDGEDFA
-504 LENLRFKYLTYK
+504 LENLGFNK

>member
-25 AADETENASNYEIG
+25 AADEAENASNYEIG
-39 DIVTYGNYEQDGFY
+39 DIEIGDIVTYGGYEQDGFY

-89 GGDVSWED
+89 GGDVTWED

-117 NGFICTAECKT
+117 NGFICTDECKT

-146 LLAVDEVTQ
+146 LLAVDEVTR
-155 YFPKESLRRAPVTEY
+155 YLPKESSRRAPVTEY

-227 DLDVVTAYLSDST
+227 DLNVVTAYLSDST
-240 QDGGEADAAD
+240 
-250 DGTGAEKTADNGG
+250 
-263 TKKTVDTE
+263 KKTVDAD

-276 GYIKLGS
+276 GYTAFGH

-290 VYGRSDEEGAV
+290 VCGRSDEEGTV
-301 EGFAGNVIYLIGD
+301 DGFAGNVIYLIGD

-336 DIDGDGEDELVFIAY
+336 DIDGDGEDELVLIADI
-351 LASGTG
+351 ASGTG
-357 VIIEELSVF
+357 VNMEELSVF

-378 LSLEKMEEL
+378 LSFEKMEEL

-409 SRTSENCTELAGPGE
+409 SRTSENCTELAGPGI
-424 LDMFT
+424 DMINRYT
-429 WYMLEDGK
+429 LEDGK
-437 YSVELTTLLHKEG
+437 CSVCFTTLLHKEDG
-450 GKYVYANPLLAEHR
+450 EYVYANPYLALSDDA
-464 GTYDPFEGTLDDGDT
+464 YDPDTGTDGDDYIT
-479 VDDGNY
+479 VALGIY
-485 IMAAW
+485 
-490 HIIADVVYDGEDFA
+490 ADVVYDGEDFA
-504 LENLRFKYLTYK
+504 LENLRFFRFIE

>member
-89 GGDVSWED
+89 GGDVTWED

-155 YFPKESLRRAPVTEY
+155 YFPKESSRRAPVTEY

-227 DLDVVTAYLSDST
+227 DLDVVTAYFSDST
-240 QDGGEADAAD
+240 KKIVDAD
-250 DGTGAEKTADNGG
+250 
-263 TKKTVDTE
+263 

-276 GYIKLGS
+276 GYTAFGH

-290 VYGRSDEEGAV
+290 VCGRSDEEGTV
-301 EGFAGNVIYLIGD
+301 DGFAGNVIYLIGD
-314 GFEQSFEA
+314 VFEQSFEA
-322 RWFAKYDDQKLEWT
+322 RWNANKNNDQKLEWT
-336 DIDGDGEDELVFIAY
+336 DIDGDGEDELVLIADI
-351 LASGTG
+351 ASGTG
-357 VIIEELSVF
+357 VNMEELSVF
-366 EPQPDGSFEHHY
+366 EQQPDGSFEHHY
-378 LSLEKMEEL
+378 LSFEKMEEL

-424 LDMFT
+424 LDMFN

-450 GKYVYANPLLAEHR
+450 GKYVYANPYLAEHR
-464 GTYDPFEGTLDDGDT
+464 GTYDPFEGTVDDGDT

-504 LENLRFKYLTYK
+504 LENLRFFRFIE

>member
-25 AADETENASNYEIG
+25 AADEAENASNYEIG
-39 DIVTYGNYEQDGFY
+39 DIVTYGGYEQDGFY

-89 GGDVSWED
+89 GGDVTWED

-117 NGFICTAECKT
+117 NGFICTAENKNRN
-128 KDGRS
+128 GRS

-146 LLAVDEVTQ
+146 LLDVGDVTR
-155 YFPKESLRRAPVTEY
+155 YLPKESSRRAPVTEY

-240 QDGGEADAAD
+240 
-250 DGTGAEKTADNGG
+250 
-263 TKKTVDTE
+263 KKTVDAD

-276 GYIKLGS
+276 GYTAFGH

-290 VYGRSDEEGAV
+290 VCGRSDEEGTV
-301 EGFAGNVIYLIGD
+301 DGFAGNVIYLIGES
-314 GFEQSFEA
+314 FEQSFEA
-322 RWFAKYDDQKLEWT
+322 RWNANKNNDQKLEWT
-336 DIDGDGEDELVFIAY
+336 DIDGDGEDELVLIADI
-351 LASGTG
+351 ASGTG
-357 VIIEELSVF
+357 VNMDELSVF

-387 LNEHLTAKVRGENIT
+387 VNEHLTAKVRGENIT

-409 SRTSENCTELAGPGE
+409 SRTSENCTEFAGPGK
-424 LDMFT
+424 LDMFN
-429 WYMLEDGK
+429 WYTLEDGK
-437 YSVELTTLLHKEG
+437 CSVELTTLLHKEG
-450 GKYVYANPLLAEHR
+450 GKYVYENPYLAWLR
-464 GTYDPFEGTLDDGDT
+464 GTYDPFEGTVGDE
-479 VDDGNY
+479 DY
-485 IMAAW
+485 ITAALS
-490 HIIADVVYDGEDFA
+490 IYADVVYDGEDFA
-504 LENLRFKYLTYK
+504 LENLRFIRFIK